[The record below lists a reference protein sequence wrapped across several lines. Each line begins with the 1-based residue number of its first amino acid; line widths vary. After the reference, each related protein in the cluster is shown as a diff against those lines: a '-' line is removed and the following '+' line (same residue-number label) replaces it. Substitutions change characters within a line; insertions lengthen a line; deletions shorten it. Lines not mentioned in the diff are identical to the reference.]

1 MLSFFTFCF
10 VFQNP
15 MLRDLRISKRI
26 FHRKESNIFP
36 NTHRH
41 IRIHIYTYL
50 SESQLRS
57 MLQWVYYHILVMTLN
72 NWIFCRLYFQ
82 QKRNSHVHGLRKAID
97 FLMFGTLSFFIYHV
111 ARHCLIRYSARI
123 IHFER
128 TQVFL
133 INISQP
139 LDTDLNQSKIQ
150 DFMPTSVFPGNW
162 NLSMD

>member
-128 TQVFL
+128 TQ
-133 INISQP
+133 S
-139 LDTDLNQSKIQ
+139 
-150 DFMPTSVFPGNW
+150 FPN
-162 NLSMD
+162 